1 MKTILLI
8 SPNTQPIPPING
20 GAIAT
25 LINFLIEEN
34 EVEHKVN
41 FVVLTKYNKVAKEIS
56 KKFKYTKIIYYKN
69 NNELNILEKVKYLP
83 FNLQFAFKKVTN
95 KVIKSENLLRYYYF
109 AYKIAL
115 NINPDFI
122 VAEGGLYDQYQ
133 CFTNKFDKSKLYA
146 HLHRVVDGNE
156 KLWKIFPN
164 AIGVS
169 NYVSKKYSAGNNRIN
184 VTTVYNCANDKILRR
199 KITECDRLNLMK
211 KLNIDKDDFV
221 IIYAGR
227 LVPEKGVKE
236 LAKTVMSINNSKI
249 KLMILGTSLF
259 AEGENTDYTNEIARI
274 AKASNGRIIGTG
286 FVHNNIIANYF
297 AIARLCVVPS
307 MYEEPLAL
315 VPLEAMT
322 SGVPV
327 IITNSGG
334 MVEYVKNGYPLV
346 VNRGNMF
353 CEQLVEY
360 ILKMYNNPVFCDE
373 LKSKGIDRSLDF
385 SRIKFYNDFIKIF
398 DK

>member
-1 MKTILLI
+1 
-8 SPNTQPIPPING
+8 
-20 GAIAT
+20 
-25 LINFLIEEN
+25 
-34 EVEHKVN
+34 
-41 FVVLTKYNKVAKEIS
+41 
-56 KKFKYTKIIYYKN
+56 
-69 NNELNILEKVKYLP
+69 
-83 FNLQFAFKKVTN
+83 
-95 KVIKSENLLRYYYF
+95 
-109 AYKIAL
+109 
-115 NINPDFI
+115 
-122 VAEGGLYDQYQ
+122 
-133 CFTNKFDKSKLYA
+133 
-146 HLHRVVDGNE
+146 
-156 KLWKIFPN
+156 
-164 AIGVS
+164 
-169 NYVSKKYSAGNNRIN
+169 
-184 VTTVYNCANDKILRR
+184 
-199 KITECDRLNLMK
+199 MK

-307 MYEEPLAL
+307 MCEEALAL